1 MNFSARIPTCNTA
14 SSISVRKMNARYL
27 LMVQATLLPGTFHTR
42 QVV

>member
-1 MNFSARIPTCNTA
+1 
-14 SSISVRKMNARYL
+14 MNARYL